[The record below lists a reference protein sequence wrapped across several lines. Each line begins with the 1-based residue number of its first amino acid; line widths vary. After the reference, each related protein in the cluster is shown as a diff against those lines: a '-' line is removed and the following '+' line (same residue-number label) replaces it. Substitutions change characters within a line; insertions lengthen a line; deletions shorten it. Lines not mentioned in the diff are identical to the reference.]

1 MKEKISKTNVA
12 RLLDKAK
19 VNYTLVPYN
28 WAKTSNRYSKR
39 WCSVATRAATSCASS
54 REIKR

>member
-19 VNYTLVPYN
+19 VNYTLVPYE
-28 WAKTSNRYSKR
+28 
-39 WCSVATRAATSCASS
+39 VD
-54 REIKR
+54 EL